1 MEFVETRVF
10 TRHLSGHLTDGSFS
24 DLQQELIRNPEL
36 GDKIP
41 GSGGIRKVRWES
53 ARHSTGK
60 RGGLR
65 IIYFHH
71 KVKCRIY
78 LLTLYW
84 KGDIEDITKD
94 EIKALKQLVRGWNHG
109 QAEVVR

>member
-10 TRHLSGHLTDGSFS
+10 SRYLPEHLTDGEFS
-24 DLQQELIRNPEL
+24 ELQRWLVKDPNL

-53 ARHSTGK
+53 SKHGTGK
-60 RGGLR
+60 RSGLR

-71 KVKCRIY
+71 VANNKIY

-84 KGDIEDITKD
+84 KGDVTDLTKD
-94 EIKALKQLVRGWNHG
+94 EIKILNRLVKGWNHG
-109 QAEVVR
+109 